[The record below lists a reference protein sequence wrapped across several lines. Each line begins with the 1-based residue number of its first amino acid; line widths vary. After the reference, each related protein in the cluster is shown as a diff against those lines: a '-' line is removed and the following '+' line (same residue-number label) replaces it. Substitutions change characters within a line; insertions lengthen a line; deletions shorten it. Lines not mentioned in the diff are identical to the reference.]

1 MDIFLVFLTVLRCPR
16 VWYTNNTKRLIVT
29 NNTLSKYSGCKT

>member
-1 MDIFLVFLTVLRCPR
+1 MDLFAVLLTVLLCPR

-29 NNTLSKYSGCKT
+29 NNTLS